1 MDIVF
6 EFVTELLLEL
16 IGKGIYDAS
25 RSSRVPKPLRIFL
38 IILILLFFTAFIGIF
53 FLISFLLFKND
64 NTIGGIV
71 LCLFGC
77 LMLFLCIKKFR
88 KHM

>member
-6 EFVTELLLEL
+6 EFVAELLLEL
-16 IGKGIYDAS
+16 IGKGIYNAS

-53 FLISFLLFKND
+53 FLIGFLLFKND
-64 NTIGGIV
+64 NTISGII